1 MLRPTTHFEQ
11 VPLEIVRQIIEKQAR
26 EETPTEVD
34 REINPNRSETA
45 LMRTSAISK
54 RGDQS

>member
-26 EETPTEVD
+26 EETPVELD
-34 REINPNRSETA
+34 PEIKPNE
-45 LMRTSAISK
+45 SAARLIRKSAA
-54 RGDQS
+54 GVCGGQS